1 LGDLPQGYDHKY
13 IYSHIGY
20 NLKAT
25 DIQAAL
31 GVSQMSKL
39 EDFIQKRRNNF
50 DYLSKNLE
58 ELKDFVL
65 PRATEFSEP
74 SWFGFPL
81 TIKENSRIDRTDLLR
96 YLDQKKIG
104 TRLMF
109 AGNILRQPAYRDVS
123 FRVHGS
129 LENTDNIMRNA
140 FWIGLHPGL
149 NFEMLD
155 HVIDSIKEF
164 SVKAN

>member
-1 LGDLPQGYDHKY
+1 
-13 IYSHIGY
+13 
-20 NLKAT
+20 
-25 DIQAAL
+25 
-31 GVSQMSKL
+31 
-39 EDFIQKRRNNF
+39 
-50 DYLSKNLE
+50 
-58 ELKDFVL
+58 
-65 PRATEFSEP
+65 
-74 SWFGFPL
+74 
-81 TIKENSRIDRTDLLR
+81 
-96 YLDQKKIG
+96 
-104 TRLMF
+104 MF